1 MSGGDVAA
9 IIAAAGFVLLVV
21 FLAVP
26 LFKLGR
32 VLDETRNSIRD
43 LNEGVSPLLTE
54 LTETVTQTNKQLA
67 KVDVITENV
76 AEVTTN
82 VSSLVAVFSATLGSP
97 LVKIAGLTQGI
108 RSAILGKSKK

>member
-9 IIAAAGFVLLVV
+9 IIAAIGFVVLVL
-21 FLAVP
+21 FLGVP
-26 LFKLGR
+26 LIKLGR
-32 VLDETRNSIRD
+32 VLDEARNSIRD
-43 LNEGVSPLLTE
+43 LNESTGPLLTE

-76 AEVTTN
+76 AEVTSN
-82 VSSLVAVFSATLGSP
+82 VNSLVAVFSAAVGSP

-108 RSAILGKSKK
+108 RSAMNGKAKK